1 MAVCFLFDTETKAK
15 WGTGYREWEG
25 PVYPAKDSYSE
36 PEKENRAH
44 TLRMPAWLRH
54 TRAGWRRR
62 MNIGAIHKL
71 PQRRPRPFRLML
83 GGANR
88 ER

>member
-1 MAVCFLFDTETKAK
+1 MVACSLFDTETESK
-15 WGTGYREWEG
+15 WGPIYREWEWHVF
-25 PVYPAKDSYSE
+25 PVNDLHSE

-44 TLRMPAWLRH
+44 TLRMPAWLRR

-71 PQRRPRPFRLML
+71 PQRRPRPYRLML

-88 ER
+88 EQ